1 MNQRGLRGFLSFVV
15 ILSAVLAGSA
25 TKPANPGSASS
36 EHQRIIDFWT
46 NERVAQAIPRDFI
59 KTGPNQYQLAAQPT
73 KGGPGSNKRP
83 ITTTTTT
90 PPSPTTTAISTGA
103 GATTGS
109 SWNGGGNIADTT
121 GKVLFA
127 MGSSYYVCSA
137 SVVTDNASD
146 RSIVL
151 TAGHCVYDQA
161 TGQFATNWMYIP
173 NYDAKPAR
181 LSTGDTFC
189 GSTVHGCWTATSLVA
204 HSGFTSQ
211 TRFNDA
217 AVLHDFG
224 FAVLGLGGNHS
235 GGSGD
240 PKVLV
245 ETLGS
250 HQIAFNNIDSGVVDA
265 FGYPAAQKYKGNDLV
280 YCEGP
285 IGFDFRMD
293 NDTYRIACDMTG
305 GSSGGPWLDD
315 FYGAAGGILTSL
327 NSYGYTGD
335 QSMYGPK
342 FDAKTEAAYTAA
354 LTVEEDFKVPPTTT
368 TTSP

>member
-90 PPSPTTTAISTGA
+90 PPSTTTAPSTTTTAISTGA

-181 LSTGDTFC
+181 LNTSGTFC
-189 GSTVHGCWTATSLVA
+189 GSTVHGCWTATALVA
-204 HSGFTSQ
+204 HTGFTSQ
-211 TRFNDA
+211 DRFNDA

-224 FAVLGLGGNHS
+224 FAVLES
-235 GGSGD
+235 GGKFDSFVD
-240 PKVLV
+240 EL
-245 ETLGS
+245 LGS
-250 HQIAFNNIDSGVVDA
+250 HTIAYDAYNADTADGVVVDA

-305 GSSGGPWLDD
+305 GSSGGPWLRD
-315 FYGAAGGILTSL
+315 FDGAAGGIITSL

-342 FDAKTEAAYTAA
+342 FDAKTLAVYDAAMAVTM
-354 LTVEEDFKVPPTTT
+354 PTT